1 MNEDRQLAI
10 IGAGAFGTALA
21 QSLARAG
28 IEVTLWGRNAA
39 LLAKMQRD
47 RQSPALPAVTLDAKI
62 RATAEAAAVT
72 QRLVLLA
79 VPLQQLRSLLSQFPQ
94 LDGRHLVA
102 CCKGIE
108 LASGQGPTAI
118 IASELPNARAAIL
131 TGPSF
136 AADIA
141 KRLPTALTLA
151 CRNEATGIALQQRL
165 TAPNLRIYRTRDV
178 VGAELSGALKN
189 VITIACGAAIGAG
202 LGDSARAALMTRGF
216 AEMNRMARA
225 LCADP
230 ATLAGLSGFG
240 DLSLTCSTLQSRNYR
255 FGVALGRGGEGF
267 DSKVTV
273 EGIATAKAT
282 AVQAAALGIDMPITL
297 TVVGLLEGRLKL
309 GEAIDQLLA
318 RPLTAE

>member
-28 IEVTLWGRNAA
+28 IEVTLWCRNAA

-62 RATAEAAAVT
+62 RATAEGAAVT

-118 IASELPNARAAIL
+118 ISSELPSARAAIL

-141 KRLPTALTLA
+141 KGLPTALTLA

-178 VGAELSGALKN
+178 VGAELGGALKN
-189 VITIACGAAIGAG
+189 VIAIACGAAIGAG

-225 LCADP
+225 LGADP

-255 FGVALGRGGEGF
+255 FGVALGRGEGF
-267 DSKVTV
+267 DPKVTV

>member
-39 LLAKMQRD
+39 LLAKLQRD

-62 RATAEAAAVT
+62 RATAEGAAVT

-118 IASELPNARAAIL
+118 IASELPSARAAIL

-141 KRLPTALTLA
+141 KGLPTALTLA
-151 CRNEATGIALQQRL
+151 CRDEATGIALQQRL
-165 TAPNLRIYRTRDV
+165 TTPNLRIYRTRDV
-178 VGAELSGALKN
+178 VGAELGGALKN
-189 VITIACGAAIGAG
+189 VIAIACGAAIGAG

-225 LCADP
+225 LSADP

-255 FGVALGRGGEGF
+255 FGVALGRGEGF
-267 DSKVTV
+267 DPKITV

-297 TVVGLLEGRLKL
+297 NVVGLLEGRLKL
-309 GEAIDQLLA
+309 GEAINQLLT

>member
-62 RATAEAAAVT
+62 RATAEGAAVT

-94 LDGRHLVA
+94 LDGRYLVA

-118 IASELPNARAAIL
+118 IASELPSARAAIL

-141 KRLPTALTLA
+141 KGLPTALTLA
-151 CRNEATGIALQQRL
+151 CRDEATGIALQQRL
-165 TAPNLRIYRTRDV
+165 TSPNLRIYRTRYV
-178 VGAELSGALKN
+178 VGAELGGALKN
-189 VITIACGAAIGAG
+189 VIAIACGAAIGAG

-225 LCADP
+225 LGADP

-255 FGVALGRGGEGF
+255 FGVALGRGEGF
-267 DSKVTV
+267 DPKVTV

-297 TVVGLLEGRLKL
+297 TVAGLLEGRLKL
-309 GEAIDQLLA
+309 GGAIDQLLT